1 MNKFE
6 LTSLWDEQMTQ
17 HTAQHLLSALLDT
30 HFSLPTLS
38 WALPAHPSTDPCYV
52 ELPRGLNKGEVEK
65 VEGMCNELVTREWG
79 AKAGLAEDGG
89 KEEGGVKGDTRV
101 WIESRLQGQ
110 SSVRQSGT
118 ATPANAGEVPGDVQ
132 KEMEGLG
139 ISSGAEGGAVECGDR
154 ESRGLPKDYEGVS
167 RYLHIET
174 FGSQGW
180 ILKTDGLRCRAL

>member
-1 MNKFE
+1 M
-6 LTSLWDEQMTQ
+6 LWDVQMTQ

-52 ELPRGLNKGEVEK
+52 ELPRGLSKEEIEK
-65 VEGMCNELVTREWG
+65 VEGMSNQLVSREWG
-79 AKAGLAEDGG
+79 ARAGVAEKSG
-89 KEEGGVKGDTRV
+89 KEEGGGDTRV

-110 SSVRQSGT
+110 SSVAQSGT
-118 ATPANAGEVPGDVQ
+118 ATPATTTGDAAGDVQ

-139 ISSGAEGGAVECGDR
+139 ISSGAEGGVVEYGDR

-167 RYLHIET
+167 WQL
-174 FGSQGW
+174 SV
-180 ILKTDGLRCRAL
+180 

>member
-1 MNKFE
+1 
-6 LTSLWDEQMTQ
+6 MTQ

-52 ELPRGLNKGEVEK
+52 ELPRGLSKEEIEK
-65 VEGMCNELVTREWG
+65 VEGMCNELVTRDWG
-79 AKAGLAEDGG
+79 ARAGLAEKSG
-89 KEEGGVKGDTRV
+89 KEEGGGDTRV

-110 SSVRQSGT
+110 SSVAQSGT

-139 ISSGAEGGAVECGDR
+139 LAEEGVNGGVVEYGDR

-167 RYLHIET
+167 
-174 FGSQGW
+174 
-180 ILKTDGLRCRAL
+180 

>member
-1 MNKFE
+1 
-6 LTSLWDEQMTQ
+6 MTQ

-52 ELPRGLNKGEVEK
+52 ELPRGLSSEEIEK
-65 VEGMCNELVTREWG
+65 VEGMCNQLVSREWG

-89 KEEGGVKGDTRV
+89 KEDGGVKGDTSV

-110 SSVRQSGT
+110 SSVAQSGT
-118 ATPANAGEVPGDVQ
+118 ATPATTTGDVAGDVQ

-139 ISSGAEGGAVECGDR
+139 LAEQGVNGGMAEYGDR

-167 RYLHIET
+167 
-174 FGSQGW
+174 
-180 ILKTDGLRCRAL
+180 

>member
-1 MNKFE
+1 
-6 LTSLWDEQMTQ
+6 MTQ

-52 ELPRGLNKGEVEK
+52 ELPRGLSKEEIEE
-65 VEGMCNELVTREWG
+65 VEGMCNQLVTRDWG
-79 AKAGLAEDGG
+79 ARTGLAEDGG

-110 SSVRQSGT
+110 SSVAQSGT
-118 ATPANAGEVPGDVQ
+118 VTPAQTDAGEVAGDVQ

-139 ISSGAEGGAVECGDR
+139 LAGSGVDGGVAEYGDR

-167 RYLHIET
+167 WQLS
-174 FGSQGW
+174 F
-180 ILKTDGLRCRAL
+180 

>member
-1 MNKFE
+1 
-6 LTSLWDEQMTQ
+6 MTQ

-38 WALPAHPSTDPCYV
+38 WALPAHPSTDACYV
-52 ELPRGLNKGEVEK
+52 ELPRGLSKEEIEK

-79 AKAGLAEDGG
+79 AKARLAEKSG
-89 KEEGGVKGDTRV
+89 KEEGGGDTRV

-110 SSVRQSGT
+110 SSVAQSGT
-118 ATPANAGEVPGDVQ
+118 VTPAQADAGEVPGDVQ

-139 ISSGAEGGAVECGDR
+139 LSSGTEGGVVEYGDR

-167 RYLHIET
+167 RYLEIET
-174 FGSQGW
+174 FGSQGRT
-180 ILKTDGLRCRAL
+180 LNRDGLLCRAL

>member
-1 MNKFE
+1 
-6 LTSLWDEQMTQ
+6 MTQ

-52 ELPRGLNKGEVEK
+52 ELPRGLSKDEVEK
-65 VEGMCNELVTREWG
+65 VEAMCNELVSREWG
-79 AKAGLAEDGG
+79 ARAGLAEKSG
-89 KEEGGVKGDTRV
+89 KEEGGGDTRV

-110 SSVRQSGT
+110 SSVAQSGT
-118 ATPANAGEVPGDVQ
+118 VTPAQTDAGEVSGDVQ

-139 ISSGAEGGAVECGDR
+139 LGSEGGVMEYGDR

-167 RYLHIET
+167 HYPNFWMLVYA
-174 FGSQGW
+174 GCP
-180 ILKTDGLRCRAL
+180 KLR